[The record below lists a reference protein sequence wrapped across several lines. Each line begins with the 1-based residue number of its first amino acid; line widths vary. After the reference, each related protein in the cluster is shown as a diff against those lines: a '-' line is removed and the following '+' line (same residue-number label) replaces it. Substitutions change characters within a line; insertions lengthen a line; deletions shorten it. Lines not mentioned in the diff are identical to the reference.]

1 MKSQF
6 LKREYPEK
14 VKMDKVQFSNIER
27 KSNSKTQK
35 GISLVVTYHTLL
47 RSLSS
52 MVNNNIYLLHMDR
65 SASKLS
71 SYLVRVKQYPKKG
84 KQIRVNVMVNALKCI
99 KIYYKLICLLVVII
113 KLLKSKSDCN
123 EIGLVYLIPGNLIEE
138 KTICSNT
145 LTNIF
150 SYQSHTDFLQDTYDT
165 LIDKTDRRAPTKCE
179 NY

>member
-35 GISLVVTYHTLL
+35 GISLVVIYHTLL

-71 SYLVRVKQYPKKG
+71 SYLVRVKQYSKKG

-123 EIGLVYLIPGNLIEE
+123 EKGLVYLIPGNLIEE
-138 KTICSNT
+138 KTICQRY
-145 LTNIF
+145 LDEHF
-150 SYQSHTDFLQDTYDT
+150 LLPKSY
-165 LIDKTDRRAPTKCE
+165 
-179 NY
+179 